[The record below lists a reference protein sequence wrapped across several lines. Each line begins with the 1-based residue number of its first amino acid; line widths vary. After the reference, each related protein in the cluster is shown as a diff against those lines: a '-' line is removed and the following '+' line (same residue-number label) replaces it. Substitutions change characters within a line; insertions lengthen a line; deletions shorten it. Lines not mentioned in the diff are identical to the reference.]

1 MRFAWLLRFLLLF
14 FAVFALNAQA
24 LPWKKTEAV
33 KAELISQAT
42 SVQPGSS
49 IRLGVLLTQEPG
61 WHTYWKTPGDTGL
74 STTIDWTLPE
84 GWKAGQIQWPTP
96 NLYVVGDLTNFGYEG
111 LCSSARFNFR
121 SRICQGRRLRRKSEC
136 LLVNV
141 RGTMHSG
148 KCFVRRSR

>member
-49 IRLGVLLTQEPG
+49 IRLGVLLTKSPAG
-61 WHTYWKTPGDTGL
+61 TLIGKRPVTPGFRLPLTGRFPRL
-74 STTIDWTLPE
+74 ESRPDSMANAESLCRRRSHQLRIRR
-84 GWKAGQIQWPTP
+84 
-96 NLYVVGDLTNFGYEG
+96 

-136 LLVNV
+136 LLVSV

-148 KCFVRRSR
+148 KRFVRRSR